1 MKNSLLLALREFKE
15 RMSSRSFRVMLFVG
29 PLLIVGL
36 IYLLM
41 ESGNQGVRSMKVLIA
56 DPANLLDGKIAS
68 NPSEAVSYYFYDDY
82 IEMEPFK
89 NSPKFREFDAL
100 IEINEK
106 VLINKKVFLFYKSN
120 PSLAL
125 KMKLKFDIE
134 RRIEEVMI
142 SQFTSL
148 TEEDFRRIKQPL
160 NVDFRNVEDPYGQ
173 FNDQIAWVGYSL
185 GYIMMFFIGIFGTN
199 ITRSINREKSNRI
212 SELILASVR
221 PQELMMGKI
230 AGNWLASMIQLIFW
244 FIIVG
249 LGLFF
254 LREYIIPEQ
263 FTPKYL
269 EGVQISGDQLKEL
282 GLTMA
287 NEDNEQVNLIY
298 HRINYALLIPNFM
311 LFFIGTYWVFSS
323 LFTIFGAMGSDI
335 SDGQQFAVPIW
346 LLLGL
351 SVFSGY
357 NAMAFPDSGLTE
369 FFTFF
374 PWTSGMVAMVKLS
387 IGVSVGQYMSLLV
400 ALLLQFLVGGF
411 LVILAGRIFKH
422 GILSYDHK
430 SSWSLLFRWLRKEN

>member
-1 MKNSLLLALREFKE
+1 
-15 RMSSRSFRVMLFVG
+15 
-29 PLLIVGL
+29 
-36 IYLLM
+36 
-41 ESGNQGVRSMKVLIA
+41 
-56 DPANLLDGKIAS
+56 
-68 NPSEAVSYYFYDDY
+68 
-82 IEMEPFK
+82 
-89 NSPKFREFDAL
+89 
-100 IEINEK
+100 
-106 VLINKKVFLFYKSN
+106 
-120 PSLAL
+120 
-125 KMKLKFDIE
+125 
-134 RRIEEVMI
+134 MI

-148 TEEDFRRIKQPL
+148 SEEDFRRIKQPL
-160 NVDFRNVEDPYGQ
+160 NVDFRNVEDPFGQ

-254 LREYIIPEQ
+254 LKEYIIPEQ
-263 FTPKYL
+263 FTPEYL